1 MDQERAPNGLVTI
14 VEAAR
19 LLAVSR
25 STVYR
30 LMKSGAIASVRI
42 RGSRRIPAS
51 ALRRYLEPS
60 AGARS

>member
-1 MDQERAPNGLVTI
+1 
-14 VEAAR
+14 
-19 LLAVSR
+19 
-25 STVYR
+25 VYR

-51 ALRRYLEPS
+51 ALRRYIEPS